1 MPQDLWI
8 YGVALLSITIFAY
21 VIKKL
26 LFAKN
31 IRNANSEAR
40 RIVKEA
46 DRKSRKI
53 IDRAQEESNKLT
65 SQARRNIDRE
75 QSEKQKEFSKRE
87 NDIAN
92 QQRSLKDKL
101 ENVSVQENELERK
114 EVKIKSLREKQEGL
128 IEELQGHLEKVANM
142 TEDQAK
148 TILMENVEMTMKD
161 RAGKLIKSME
171 DDAIKTAKKKAK
183 EIVLDAIQ
191 KTAVE
196 HVTTTTTAFVEIENE
211 EMKGRI
217 IGKEGRNIRAFEYLT
232 GVDVVID
239 DTPNGVILSAFDPIR
254 REIAKMAMEK
264 LVEDGRIHPTR
275 IEEMIELSKVELQD
289 IITER
294 GERAADEVGLQF
306 HPKIIE
312 NLGRLSFRTSYTQN
326 ILAHSLEAAH
336 IAGIMASELRV
347 NVSLAKRGA
356 LLHDIGKAL
365 DFEVEGSHDRIGAD
379 LCKKYGE
386 SEEIQNCIMAHH
398 EEEPPET
405 IEAVIVIIADAISSA
420 RPGARRESSDLY
432 IKRLEQL
439 EHISSSFEGV
449 EKAYAIQAGREVRIV
464 VKPEEVN
471 DSSMHKL
478 AVDIAKRIE
487 EEVDYPGE
495 VKVSLIRETRASG
508 TAH

>member
-1 MPQDLWI
+1 MPQNLLL
-8 YGVALLSITIFAY
+8 YGVALLSIIIFAY
-21 VIKKL
+21 VIRKL

-31 IRNANSEAR
+31 IRSAK
-40 RIVKEA
+40 KEA
-46 DRKSRKI
+46 QRIIKEAERKSRKI
-53 IDRAQEESNKLT
+53 VDRAQDEANKLT
-65 SQARRNIDRE
+65 SNARRNIDRE
-75 QSEKQKEFSKRE
+75 QNEKQKDYSRRE
-87 NDIAN
+87 NELNN
-92 QQRSLKDKL
+92 QQRNLKEKQEELD
-101 ENVSVQENELERK
+101 VQENEFERK
-114 EVKIKSLREKQEGL
+114 ELKIKSLREKQESL
-128 IEELQGHLEKVANM
+128 ISELQGHLEKVANM
-142 TEDQAK
+142 TKDDAQK
-148 TILMENVEMTMKD
+148 ILMSNVELEMKD
-161 RAGKLIKSME
+161 RTGKLIKSME
-171 DDAIKTAKKKAK
+171 DEAVKTAKKKAK

-254 REIAKMAMEK
+254 REIAKMSMEK
-264 LVEDGRIHPTR
+264 LVEDGRIHPSR
-275 IEEMIELSKVELQD
+275 IEETIEQSKIELQD
-289 IITER
+289 IIVER

-336 IAGIMASELRV
+336 IAGIMASELGV

-356 LLHDIGKAL
+356 LLHDLGKAL

-405 IEAVIVIIADAISSA
+405 IEAVLVIIADAISSA

-439 EHISSSFEGV
+439 EQISSSFDGV

>member
-1 MPQDLWI
+1 MDQKKEQVDTKENDLQ
-8 YGVALLSITIFAY
+8 
-21 VIKKL
+21 
-26 LFAKN
+26 
-31 IRNANSEAR
+31 
-40 RIVKEA
+40 
-46 DRKSRKI
+46 RKSV
-53 IDRAQEESNKLT
+53 
-65 SQARRNIDRE
+65 
-75 QSEKQKEFSKRE
+75 
-87 NDIAN
+87 
-92 QQRSLKDKL
+92 SLK
-101 ENVSVQENELERK
+101 Q
-114 EVKIKSLREKQEGL
+114 LREKQEGL
-128 IEELQGHLEKVANM
+128 VQELQGHLEKVANM
-142 TEDQAK
+142 SQDQAK
-148 TILMENVEMTMKD
+148 QILMDNVEREMKD
-161 RAGKLIKSME
+161 RAGQIVKSIE
-171 DDAIKTAKKKAK
+171 DDAVKNAKRKAK

-264 LVEDGRIHPTR
+264 LVEDGRIHPAR
-275 IEEMIELSKVELQD
+275 IEEMIEQVKSELED
-289 IITER
+289 IIIER

-312 NLGRLSFRTSYTQN
+312 NLGKLSFRTSYTQN

-336 IAGIMASELRV
+336 IAGTMASELGV
-347 NVSLAKRGA
+347 NISLAKRGA

-365 DFEVEGSHDRIGAD
+365 DFEVEGSHDRLGAD

-386 SEEIQNCIMAHH
+386 SDEIQNCIMAHH
-398 EEEPPET
+398 EEEPAET
-405 IEAVIVIIADAISSA
+405 IEAVIVKIADAISSA

-439 EHISSSFEGV
+439 ETVSSSFEGV

-464 VKPEEVN
+464 VKPEVVD

-478 AVDIAKRIE
+478 ALDIAKRIE

-508 TAH
+508 TAQ

>member
-1 MPQDLWI
+1 MPQNLLL
-8 YGVALLSITIFAY
+8 YGVALLSTVVFAY
-21 VIKKL
+21 VIKQL

-31 IRNANSEAR
+31 IRSAKKEAS

-46 DRKSRKI
+46 ERKSRKI
-53 IDRAQEESNKLT
+53 VDRAQDEANKLT
-65 SQARRNIDRE
+65 SNARRNIDRE
-75 QSEKQKEFSKRE
+75 QNEKHKEYSRRE
-87 NDIAN
+87 NDLNN
-92 QQRSLKDKL
+92 QQRDL
-101 ENVSVQENELERK
+101 EEKQEELDVQENELERK
-114 EVKIKSLREKQEGL
+114 EIKIKSLREKQESL
-128 IEELQGHLEKVANM
+128 IGELQGHLEKVANM
-142 TEDQAK
+142 TTEEAQK
-148 TILMENVEMTMKD
+148 ILMDNVEIEMKD
-161 RAGKLIKSME
+161 RAGKLIKNIE
-171 DDAIKTAKKKAK
+171 EDAIKTAKKKAK

-254 REIAKMAMEK
+254 REIAKMSMEK
-264 LVEDGRIHPTR
+264 LVEDGRIHPSR
-275 IEEMIELSKVELQD
+275 IEEMIEQSKNELQD
-289 IITER
+289 IIIER

-336 IAGIMASELRV
+336 IAGIMASELGV

-386 SEEIQNCIMAHH
+386 SDEIQNCIMAHH

-405 IEAVIVIIADAISSA
+405 IEAVLVIIADAISSA

-439 EHISSSFEGV
+439 EQISSSFDGV

-464 VKPEEVN
+464 VKPEEVT
-471 DSSMHKL
+471 DASMHKL

-487 EEVDYPGE
+487 NEVDYPGE

>member
-1 MPQDLWI
+1 MPQNLWI
-8 YGVALLSITIFAY
+8 YGVALLSTVIFAY

-31 IRNANSEAR
+31 IRNAKKEAQ
-40 RIVKEA
+40 RIIKEA

-53 IDRAQEESNKLT
+53 VDRAQDEANKLT
-65 SQARRNIDRE
+65 SQARRSIDRE
-75 QSEKQKEFSKRE
+75 QNEKNRDYSKRE
-87 NDIAN
+87 NELTN
-92 QQRSLKDKL
+92 TQREL
-101 ENVSVQENELERK
+101 EERQEQLDVQENELDRK
-114 EVKIKSLREKQEGL
+114 EVKVKSLREKQEG
-128 IEELQGHLEKVANM
+128 IISELQGHLEKVANM
-142 TEDQAK
+142 TEDEAQK
-148 TILMENVEMTMKD
+148 ILMSNVEIEMKD
-161 RAGKLIKSME
+161 RAGKLIKKME
-171 DDAIKTAKKKAK
+171 DEAVKTAKKKAK

-254 REIAKMAMEK
+254 REIAKMSMEK
-264 LVEDGRIHPTR
+264 LVEDGRIHPSR
-275 IEEMIELSKVELQD
+275 IEEMIEQSKVELQD
-289 IITER
+289 IIVER

-336 IAGIMASELRV
+336 IAGIMASELGV

-398 EEEPPET
+398 EEEAPET
-405 IEAVIVIIADAISSA
+405 IEAVLVIIADAISSA

-432 IKRLEQL
+432 IKRLESL
-439 EHISSSFEGV
+439 EQISSSFDGV

-464 VKPEEVN
+464 VKPEEVT

-495 VKVSLIRETRASG
+495 VKVSLIRETRATG